1 MSQPSDSTTVSD
13 AERGTTL
20 GATLLRVAWFAIILG
35 LVIEAVLLVLAAGFG
50 DIPGVI
56 YLRQSRR
63 LAVCWPLK
71 GASSQTEQD
80 IIRST

>member
-13 AERGTTL
+13 AEKGTTL

-50 DIPGVI
+50 DIPGI
-56 YLRQSRR
+56 KEI
-63 LAVCWPLK
+63 AVDLVQK
-71 GASSQTEQD
+71 FHGQ
-80 IIRST
+80 